1 MWNSILCKI
10 QFVNMPY
17 SWIRSFEKNFVDN
30 TFCEKY
36 FVEIIIG
43 ESWNINKSFGR
54 NYNFENQNYDRLWNE
69 SYDKKRILDKTKSK
83 NSQIVEN
90 LCVENFWVGTWT
102 VETKGKKGIFVETPN

>member
-30 TFCEKY
+30 TLCEKY

-54 NYNFENQNYDRLWNE
+54 NYNFENHNYDRLWNE
-69 SYDKKRILDKTKSK
+69 FYDKKRIFDENQIQKQPNSWKFMCWEFLSWNLDCW
-83 NSQIVEN
+83 NQR
-90 LCVENFWVGTWT
+90 
-102 VETKGKKGIFVETPN
+102 